1 LGARGAKLKNA
12 NYRRARYNPVFA
24 YASGNITLDLGELTG
39 DTFTGLSDPKVVKA
53 VWQLLELCSLA
64 QVTANDGV
72 AEGERLAAFPN
83 ATTGQFD
90 ATNNVIPKSRLIY
103 VENKIDPTF
112 VDGQTN

>member
-1 LGARGAKLKNA
+1 MTAVTNLTFTQVNA
-12 NYRRARYNPVFA
+12 EATSPVFA

-64 QVTANDGV
+64 QATANV
-72 AEGERLAAFPN
+72 EVPEGERLAAFPK

-90 ATNNVIPKSRLIY
+90 STNNVVPKSRIVY
-103 VENKIDPTF
+103 VENKIDPTV